1 MRGRSVV
8 AIVLATILLVP
19 VTAPSVAGEWSDD
32 GWLKNLI
39 GPERLENG
47 DEFGC
52 HGFEGIL
59 TIEENWVI
67 EGCRDYLTGLSDS
80 SRWGSNPVS
89 FGIPG
94 TVVDEVTSQSLL
106 DSGFTIVGD
115 MIDEAPDELTVFHR
129 NGGSLEKNSA
139 NLGLLESA
147 EQDTLLSIWWRARI
161 DDLKLREDKDAM
173 SWLEDQDVWL
183 TTWGEWHFHQ
193 QSSSAIEVNHE
204 GGQIVV
210 SLDSRDS
217 QWEVP
222 GSVNVQFEGT
232 VSEVIFESGTDV
244 PKIGTSDRKLKEGW
258 RETSSGAILTIM
270 PGSTASILLEDEID
284 SVTSSPLVTFNN
296 FHHAVTVVGH
306 HTTNLFQ
313 WSSDFQESELTFTW
327 LIERPSEDP
336 MNWALPVVALGVLAA
351 VPIAIR
357 KIVEMDNDSN

>member
-1 MRGRSVV
+1 MRGRIAV
-8 AIVLATILLVP
+8 AIVLASILIVP
-19 VTAPSVAGEWSDD
+19 VTAPSVVGEWSDD

-52 HGFEGIL
+52 HGFEGIS

-67 EGCRDYLTGLSDS
+67 EGCRDYLAGLSDS
-80 SRWGSNPVS
+80 SRWGENPVS

-94 TVVDEVTSQSLL
+94 DNVDDATSQSLL
-106 DSGFTIVGD
+106 DSGFLIVGD
-115 MIDEAPDELTVFHR
+115 MISKAPDDLTVFSR

-147 EQDTLLSIWWRARI
+147 EKDTLVSIWWRARI
-161 DDLKLREDKDAM
+161 DDLKVREDKDAM
-173 SWLEDQDVWL
+173 SWLEDQEVWL

-193 QSSSAIEVNHE
+193 QSSSAIEVKNE
-204 GGQIVV
+204 DGRIVV
-210 SLDSRDS
+210 SLDSSDS

-222 GSVNVQFEGT
+222 GSVNIQFDGS
-232 VSEVIFESGTDV
+232 VSEVKFDSGTDF
-244 PKIGTSDRKLKEGW
+244 PKISSSDRKLMEGW
-258 RETSSGAILTIM
+258 REAESGAIISIM
-270 PGSTASILLEDEID
+270 PGSSVSILLEDETN
-284 SVTSSPLVTFNN
+284 SVTSTPMVTFNN
-296 FHHAVTVVGH
+296 LHHAVTVVGH

-327 LIERPSEDP
+327 LIERPSVDP
-336 MNWALPVVALGVLAA
+336 INWALPVIALGVLAA